1 MEDSV
6 SAEDLVHI
14 SDVSSIYLHLLFLG
28 DSKLYPLSGN
38 KAHNY
43 TTRDT
48 ALSDTIP
55 GEVNTLFA
63 KLHMLAH
70 APWCSAFEGG
80 WSRRALG
87 KDESVVGDTQCR

>member
-28 DSKLYPLSGN
+28 DSKFYPLSGN

-55 GEVNTLFA
+55 GEVNILSVCQASHVGT
-63 KLHMLAH
+63 
-70 APWCSAFEGG
+70 CSLVLSF
-80 WSRRALG
+80 
-87 KDESVVGDTQCR
+87 